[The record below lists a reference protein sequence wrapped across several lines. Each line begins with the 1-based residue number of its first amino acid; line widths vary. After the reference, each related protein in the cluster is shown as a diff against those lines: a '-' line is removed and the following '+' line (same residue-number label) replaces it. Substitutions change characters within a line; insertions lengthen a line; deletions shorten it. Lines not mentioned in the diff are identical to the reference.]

1 MASPKALIV
10 FALVLAVAFFVVAA
24 SAEDPQPNK
33 QGGGGPPDH
42 GGGHYPPWNNGGG
55 YPGYNDHRWD
65 GDWNHPHPHH
75 CRWGCCH
82 RDHHGFCRRCC

>member
-55 YPGYNDHRWD
+55 YNDHRWD
-65 GDWNHPHPHH
+65 GDWHHPYPHH

-82 RDHHGFCRRCC
+82 RDHRGFCRRCC